1 MLPVSQRALA
11 LVSVFLIP
19 AVQRQSGCQI
29 EEIPVAFKCAESISC
44 FVASPRL
51 TA

>member
-1 MLPVSQRALA
+1 VSQGALSV
-11 LVSVFLIP
+11 VSVSLIP
-19 AVQRQSGCQI
+19 TVQRQSGWQI
-29 EEIPVAFKCAESISC
+29 EEIPVTFKGAESISC